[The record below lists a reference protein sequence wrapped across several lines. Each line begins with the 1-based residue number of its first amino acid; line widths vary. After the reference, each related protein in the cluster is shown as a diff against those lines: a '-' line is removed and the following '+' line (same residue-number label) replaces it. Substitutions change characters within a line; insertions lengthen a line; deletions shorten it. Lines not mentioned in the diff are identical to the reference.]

1 MNLFEWIKNKKSLER
16 ELDNLDRDL
25 MLEKSKNNRLKKDN
39 DFLQEQ
45 NEKYIES
52 IKELKYDLVALGDS
66 ENQLSEL
73 AYNLSEILK
82 GGNND

>member
-1 MNLFEWIKNKKSLER
+1 MNLFEWIKNKKILER

-25 MLEKSKNNRLKKDN
+25 MLEKSKSNRLKKDN

-52 IKELKYDLVALGDS
+52 IKELKK
-66 ENQLSEL
+66 
-73 AYNLSEILK
+73 EIRKVKKELK
-82 GGNND
+82 GDNNDNRN

>member
-1 MNLFEWIKNKKSLER
+1 MNLFEWIKNKKILER

-25 MLEKSKNNRLKKDN
+25 MLEKSKSNRLKKDN

-52 IKELKYDLVALGDS
+52 IKELKK
-66 ENQLSEL
+66 
-73 AYNLSEILK
+73 EIRKLKKELK
-82 GGNND
+82 GNNNE

>member
-25 MLEKSKNNRLKKDN
+25 MLEKSKSNRLKKDN

-52 IKELKYDLVALGDS
+52 IKELKYDLIAFEDS

>member
-25 MLEKSKNNRLKKDN
+25 MLEKSKSNRLKKDN

-52 IKELKYDLVALGDS
+52 IKELKK
-66 ENQLSEL
+66 
-73 AYNLSEILK
+73 EIRKLKKELK
-82 GGNND
+82 GGNDD

>member
-1 MNLFEWIKNKKSLER
+1 MNLFEWIKNKKILER

-25 MLEKSKNNRLKKDN
+25 MLEKSKSNRLKKDN

-52 IKELKYDLVALGDS
+52 IKELKK
-66 ENQLSEL
+66 
-73 AYNLSEILK
+73 EIRKLKKELK
-82 GGNND
+82 GDKK

>member
-25 MLEKSKNNRLKKDN
+25 MLEKSKSNRLKKDN

-52 IKELKYDLVALGDS
+52 IKELKK
-66 ENQLSEL
+66 
-73 AYNLSEILK
+73 EIRKLKKELK

>member
-1 MNLFEWIKNKKSLER
+1 MNLFEWIKNKKNLER

-52 IKELKYDLVALGDS
+52 IKELKK
-66 ENQLSEL
+66 
-73 AYNLSEILK
+73 EIRKLKKELK
-82 GGNND
+82 GDKE

>member
-25 MLEKSKNNRLKKDN
+25 MLEKSKSNRLKKDN

-52 IKELKYDLVALGDS
+52 IKELKKEIRKLKK
-66 ENQLSEL
+66 EL
-73 AYNLSEILK
+73 N

>member
-25 MLEKSKNNRLKKDN
+25 MLEKSKSNRLKKDN

-52 IKELKYDLVALGDS
+52 IKELKK
-66 ENQLSEL
+66 
-73 AYNLSEILK
+73 EIRKLKKELK
-82 GGNND
+82 GDNND